1 MLFNWIPPP
10 PPRTRTP
17 YTHTHTH
24 SHSHSLTHTHTHTT
38 LPSLPAFLAC
48 AGNYKCDGTGAPK
61 VSNNTWFTPSG
72 TVTECGKSL
81 PCSKTPSDDAVMAM
95 ATAKL
100 GIN

>member
-1 MLFNWIPPP
+1 
-10 PPRTRTP
+10 
-17 YTHTHTH
+17 
-24 SHSHSLTHTHTHTT
+24 
-38 LPSLPAFLAC
+38 
-48 AGNYKCDGTGAPK
+48 